1 MNNTENRIKA
11 ISTGTFAALQF
22 PNYKLW
28 FFGQMVSLVGTWM
41 QATAQ
46 QYLIYT
52 LTGSAAYLGIIAFA
66 NGLPSILLTL
76 YGGVIADRIH
86 RRTLLIIT
94 QTSMMILAFIM
105 TALVFLKVI
114 QPWHVALLAFLLGVA
129 NAFDAPARQSFV
141 HELVDKEYMTNA
153 IALNATMFNI
163 GTVVGPAAAGLTY
176 AAFGPGWCFT
186 INGISFIA
194 VIIGLFLMKIP
205 PMPIVT
211 GQQRVM
217 TEIKESVKYVMD
229 SKLIRGLMINLG
241 FISLF
246 GFSLIALLSA
256 WSVTILKGDSTTYGY
271 LLSARGIGSLMAGL
285 LLASLGNT
293 KNRGKIWGIS
303 SLILPVL
310 WVAFAIIT
318 NLPLSLIMIGII
330 GFFLILVNNLTN
342 AMVQTHVLDN
352 LRGRVMGIYT
362 LIFFGLSAIGSLIAG
377 FAAEKIG
384 EQWTVAI
391 CGVILMGTAIYS
403 WFKMPYLRKTE

>member
-1 MNNTENRIKA
+1 MNNTENTIKS
-11 ISTGTFAALQF
+11 ISAGTFAALQF

-52 LTGSAAYLGIIAFA
+52 LTGSAAYLGVIAFV

-105 TALVFLKVI
+105 TVLVFLKVI
-114 QPWHVALLAFLLGVA
+114 QPWHVAVLAFLLGVA

-186 INGISFIA
+186 INGVSFIA
-194 VIIGLFLMKIP
+194 VIIGLLLMKIP
-205 PMPIVT
+205 PMPVTT
-211 GQQRVM
+211 GQQKVLE
-217 TEIKESVKYVMD
+217 EIKESVKYVLD
-229 SKLIRGLMINLG
+229 SKLIRGLMINLA
-241 FISLF
+241 FMSLF
-246 GFSLIALLSA
+246 GWSLIALLSA
-256 WSVTILKGDSTTYGY
+256 WSVTILKGDSTTYGWI
-271 LLSARGIGSLMAGL
+271 LSARGIGSLAAGL
-285 LLASLGNT
+285 LLASLGNRR
-293 KNRGKIWGIS
+293 NRGNIWGIS

-310 WVAFAIIT
+310 WIAFAAIT
-318 NLPLSLIMIGII
+318 SLPFSLIMIGLI
-330 GFFLILVNNLTN
+330 GFFLIMVNNLTN
-342 AMVQTHVLDN
+342 AMVQTHVDDV

-377 FAAEKIG
+377 FVAEKTN
-384 EQWTVAI
+384 EPWTVAI

-403 WFKMPYLRKTE
+403 WFKMPYIRETE